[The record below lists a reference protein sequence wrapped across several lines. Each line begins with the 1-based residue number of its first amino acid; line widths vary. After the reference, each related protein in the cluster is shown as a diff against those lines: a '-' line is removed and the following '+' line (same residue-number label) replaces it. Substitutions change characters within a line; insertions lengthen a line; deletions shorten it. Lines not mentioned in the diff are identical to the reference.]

1 MSKLVKSLMLGFLV
15 LISFTSK
22 AEFEAGTHYIEIPF
36 SESLKTGNKVEV
48 REFFWYGCGH
58 CFRFEPLLKTWKKN
72 KPKAAQFVTTP
83 AFLPK
88 RSAHAKAYFA
98 FTEMGKLA
106 KLHTAFFNALHID
119 RRKLDTME
127 AIAGFVAEQGED
139 KKAFLKSFK
148 SFATDHKVKQAM
160 QLGQKYG
167 VNSVPTLVV
176 DGRYLTTAGMTG
188 SHESMLKLVDYLVEK
203 ISKEKK

>member
-15 LISFTSK
+15 VMSFSVK
-22 AEFEAGTHYIEIPF
+22 AAFEAGTHYVEIPF
-36 SESLKTGNKVEV
+36 STSLKTGNKVEV

-58 CFRFEPLLKTWKKN
+58 CFKFEPLLNTWKKN

-88 RSAHAKAYFA
+88 RTAHAKAYYA
-98 FTEMGKLA
+98 FEKMGKLE

-119 RRKLDTME
+119 RRKIDTMDD
-127 AIAGFVAEQGED
+127 IADFVAEQGED

-167 VNSVPTLVV
+167 VQSVPTLVI
-176 DGRYLTTAGMTG
+176 DGRYLTTASMTG
-188 SHESMLKLVDYLVEK
+188 NHENMLKLVDYLVEK
-203 ISKEKK
+203 ISKKKK